1 MMPGNLTEGTLLDE
15 ISLLKNEIDRLEAER
30 KRLQDEREL
39 ATMPKPVENPDW
51 TEVKKMCQEVISQL
65 AKDGWYDED
74 LKHYIYESAME
85 AVFGKDVFTWMNKRG
100 R

>member
-1 MMPGNLTEGTLLDE
+1 MATTENLSAEGLQ
-15 ISLLKNEIDRLEAER
+15 KEIDRLQAELEQRR
-30 KRLQDEREL
+30 KEREL

-51 TEVKKMCQEVISQL
+51 TEVKKMCQEVIDGL
-65 AKDGWYDED
+65 AKEGWYDED

>member
-1 MMPGNLTEGTLLDE
+1 MTENLSAEGLQA
-15 ISLLKNEIDRLEAER
+15 EIDRLQTELE
-30 KRLQDEREL
+30 KRRQAQFWE
-39 ATMPKPVENPDW
+39 TMPKPVENPDW

-65 AKDGWYDED
+65 AKDGWRDED